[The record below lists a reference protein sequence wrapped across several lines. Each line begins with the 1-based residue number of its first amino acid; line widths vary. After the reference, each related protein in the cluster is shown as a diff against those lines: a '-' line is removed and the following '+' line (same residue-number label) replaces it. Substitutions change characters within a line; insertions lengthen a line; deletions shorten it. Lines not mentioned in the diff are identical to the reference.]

1 MSVILVT
8 DDSDDDIQIPKYEH
22 IYQQIKELEYN
33 FSSIESTVS
42 IVNNPKTYH
51 CRRRYRPQQCLVK
64 HLLTYMFTL
73 LFLIN
78 HLHWSIIFFSLSSI
92 KFMSTYASTSTTS
105 SPKLS
110 SSIIKE
116 DEQRRLPIQG
126 SDIDRLCSRTSRAQR
141 TPYEKLE
148 TFNQVSLD
156 TFHLNFCSNHT
167 LSHSINQTLF
177 FNEMTENE
185 CRKMFEK
192 LIYYDEEARNASKLF
207 FTYMEAIDCASEEN
221 RYSIIRAD
229 CLQAYRTW
237 TCSVRI
243 PYFHQTQRI
252 PPCQTICDEVERV
265 CPTFRPSDREPLF
278 AGQSL
283 FFCDGGIVTNS
294 DYGQPPHCFNTCH
307 LADGSFK
314 THSVSST
321 SSNQSSLI
329 ATTKTSQNH
338 ASELSS
344 CFEIELLTPSL
355 SEQFSLPPLPINDSI
370 PNDTNNTSISSSA
383 ISSVGSSIIRNSLTC
398 IFVFLSSLL

>member
-1 MSVILVT
+1 
-8 DDSDDDIQIPKYEH
+8 
-22 IYQQIKELEYN
+22 
-33 FSSIESTVS
+33 
-42 IVNNPKTYH
+42 
-51 CRRRYRPQQCLVK
+51 
-64 HLLTYMFTL
+64 
-73 LFLIN
+73 
-78 HLHWSIIFFSLSSI
+78 
-92 KFMSTYASTSTTS
+92 MSTYASTSTTS
-105 SPKLS
+105 GPKLS

-116 DEQRRLPIQG
+116 DEQKCSSIHG

-141 TPYEKLE
+141 TPYEQLE
-148 TFNQVSLD
+148 TSNQVSLD
-156 TFHLNFCSNHT
+156 TLHLNFCSNHT

-207 FTYMEAIDCASEEN
+207 VTYMEAIDCASEEN

-243 PYFHQTQRI
+243 PYFHQNQVI

-283 FFCDGGIVTNS
+283 FFCDGGIVANS

-307 LADGSFK
+307 LADGSCK
-314 THSVSST
+314 IHSVSST

-329 ATTKTSQNH
+329 TTTATKTSQNH
-338 ASELSS
+338 ASEHS

-383 ISSVGSSIIRNSLTC
+383 ISSIGSSIIRNRLTF